1 MSTLENQSK
10 EKLSEDFSGTW
21 RYKIGLTM
29 IIGGHAILLAGVLS
43 PMLGLSAGI
52 AGAMILGGEVISLA
66 SIAFLGKEGFK
77 AIKSKAFA
85 FLKADF
91 AAHVGRTRHC
101 IGVALLCT
109 NVVMTYILMLYAW
122 TGFAATTVENP
133 LPAVWGVDYA
143 QQASLV
149 LWLFLIGEISF
160 LIAIYTLGADW
171 WGRFRDLFIW
181 KKLDEQIEST
191 I

>member
-1 MSTLENQSK
+1 MSTLINQSK
-10 EKLSEDFSGTW
+10 MQPSEDFSGSW

-66 SIAFLGKEGFK
+66 NIAFLGKEGFK
-77 AIKSKAFA
+77 AIKSKAVA

-91 AAHVGRTRHC
+91 TARVGRTRHR
-101 IGVALLCT
+101 IGIALLCT

-122 TGFAATTVENP
+122 TGFTATTVEDP

-181 KKLDEQIEST
+181 KEPDEQGESAV
-191 I
+191 

>member
-1 MSTLENQSK
+1 MSMLKNQSK
-10 EKLSEDFSGTW
+10 EKPSEDFSGTW

-52 AGAMILGGEVISLA
+52 AGAMILGGEVTSLA

-91 AAHVGRTRHC
+91 AAHVGRTRHR

-109 NVVMTYILMLYAW
+109 NVVMT
-122 TGFAATTVENP
+122 
-133 LPAVWGVDYA
+133 
-143 QQASLV
+143 
-149 LWLFLIGEISF
+149 
-160 LIAIYTLGADW
+160 
-171 WGRFRDLFIW
+171 
-181 KKLDEQIEST
+181 
-191 I
+191 